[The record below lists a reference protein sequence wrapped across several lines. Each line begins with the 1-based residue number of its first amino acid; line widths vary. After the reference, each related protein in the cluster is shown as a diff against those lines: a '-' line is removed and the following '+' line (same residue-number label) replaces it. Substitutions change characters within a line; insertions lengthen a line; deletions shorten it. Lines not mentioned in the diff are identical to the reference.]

1 MAIDLAAIR
10 KKLNQI
16 SGQNSRKNSMW
27 RPEEG
32 SETTV
37 RLMFYLGDVF
47 CSSASRD

>member
-10 KKLNQI
+10 KKLGQL
-16 SGQNSRKNSMW
+16 SGQNSKNVMW

-37 RLMFYLGDVF
+37 RPGL
-47 CSSASRD
+47 SW